1 MIIKKLRMTFRSPV
15 IHGFALAL
23 LLPFCSAQA
32 QTKWPQ
38 RPVTMVVSQPGGAS
52 PDVMARMISD
62 RIAPHLGQSMVIEN
76 KPGGGNVIGALAV
89 ARATPDGYTLYFAT
103 SAAMV
108 LNPFLMENLP
118 YDPLKDFVPIAFIAR
133 SHQLLVAGPNVSA
146 SNLREF
152 IELDRKTPG
161 KLSIA
166 IDGPRN
172 LAGIIAASINLR
184 AGTNFVMV
192 PYSNINSG
200 VQDVMAG
207 RVEAGVFSI
216 SIVEALMRDGKL
228 KPLALVADQP
238 VAALPKI
245 PLAKTDIPGLE
256 FGGWFMILAPT
267 GTPPAIVSQLN
278 AAVGEALRDKAVTDL
293 APKLGFDLGSGARTP
308 EAASAFLKREYAL
321 WRETIDKLGIKRQ

>member
-1 MIIKKLRMTFRSPV
+1 MVINKRRKVFRFSF
-15 IHGFALAL
+15 INGLALAV
-23 LLPFCSAQA
+23 LLPFLCAQA

-38 RPVTMVVSQPGGAS
+38 RAVTMVVSQPGGAS
-52 PDVMARMISD
+52 PDVMARMISE
-62 RIAPHLGQSMVIEN
+62 RIAPHLGQAMVIEN
-76 KPGGGNVIGALAV
+76 KPGGGNVIGALAA

-118 YDPLKDFVPIAFIAR
+118 YDPLKDFVPIAFIAH
-133 SHQLLVAGPNVSA
+133 SHQLLVAAPNVPA
-146 SNLREF
+146 ANLREL

-166 IDGPRN
+166 VDGPRN
-172 LAGIIAASINLR
+172 LAGIIAAAINVR
-184 AGTNFVMV
+184 AGTNFVLV
-192 PYSNINSG
+192 PYSNIGSG

-207 RVEAGVFSI
+207 RVEAGVFST
-216 SIVEALMRDGKL
+216 SIVEALMSEGKL

-245 PLAKTDIPGLE
+245 PLAKSDVPGLA

-267 GTPPAIVSQLN
+267 GTSPAIISQLN
-278 AAVGEALRDKAVTDL
+278 KAIGEALRDKAVTDL

-308 EAASAFLKREYAL
+308 EDASAFLKREHEL
-321 WRETIDKLGIKRQ
+321 WRETIKSLGFKPQ